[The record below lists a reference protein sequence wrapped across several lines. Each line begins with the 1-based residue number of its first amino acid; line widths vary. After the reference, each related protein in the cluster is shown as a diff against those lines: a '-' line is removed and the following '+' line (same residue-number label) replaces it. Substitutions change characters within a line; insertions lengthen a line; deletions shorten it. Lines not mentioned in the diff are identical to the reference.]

1 MAKRPDISVILF
13 YNRGVVR
20 ADFNRGHRGPI
31 FKLQESVDVESTIME
46 AVEQVVDGQS
56 PIASRALVLWTDVWS
71 QIISLPR
78 LSISGIESEELDEI
92 LKFEAETLSGIEIDE
107 VSLAS
112 IPLGRQ
118 EEMQRFWV
126 SAIRK
131 SDLDSVHRV
140 LESAGCREIVVAHPA
155 GLSGDPKSS
164 SATSIEV
171 WNEIAYFLEEQ
182 SSKLVRVKQASID
195 QFHPDHQILLGI
207 DAASFEIDD
216 EIETRRLAD
225 EHCFDEWAAQIARNY
240 LQREHDQTAP
250 LIRLARASSGISV
263 RYLFSGMIALAVIGF
278 CFWHWNYM
286 RVHNES
292 VVKQIVEI
300 KKPAA
305 EKKKYDSQLIS
316 ILETRAELETED
328 AALGDDLK
336 RVQFFLDNQSNRIP
350 KLLNLLV
357 ELGAPEMAIEKIAG
371 SDEGVSISGI
381 SLNGE
386 AAQALA
392 KRLREKAVPLG
403 WAVNPARQEGQQ
415 KLTTGGPWN
424 YEILLTDT
432 GPFESA
438 VQPRK
443 KSGPAL

>member
-1 MAKRPDISVILF
+1 MAKRPDISVILL
-13 YNRGVVR
+13 YSRGVIR
-20 ADFNRGHRGPI
+20 SDFRRGHREPV
-31 FKLQESVDVESTIME
+31 FKFQESVDVESTMKE
-46 AVEQVVDGQS
+46 SVAQVVDGQ
-56 PIASRALVLWTDVWS
+56 PTIAPRVVVLATDVWS

-78 LSISGIESEELDEI
+78 LSVSGIEPTELAEV

-107 VSLAS
+107 ISLAS
-112 IPLGRQ
+112 SALGKQ
-118 EEMQRFWV
+118 DELQRFWV
-126 SAIRK
+126 SAIRQ
-131 SDLDSVHRV
+131 SDLDAIHRV
-140 LESAGCREIVVAHPA
+140 LESAGGREVAVAHPA

-164 SATSIEV
+164 SGNSIEV
-171 WNEIAYFLEEQ
+171 WNELAYFLEDHA
-182 SSKLVRVKQASID
+182 SRLTHVKQAATD
-195 QFHPDHQILLGI
+195 QFTPDHQLLLGI
-207 DAASFEIDD
+207 EAVTQDIDPSL
-216 EIETRRLAD
+216 ESRHLAD
-225 EHCFDEWAAQIARNY
+225 EDCFDQWAGQVARNY
-240 LQREHDQTAP
+240 LQRTQELSAP
-250 LIRLARASSGISV
+250 LIRLVKVSSGVSV
-263 RYLFSGMIALAVIGF
+263 RHLFSGVIAIAVIGF
-278 CFWHWNYM
+278 CFWHWNFM
-286 RVHNES
+286 RAHNETI
-292 VVKQIVEI
+292 VQKIVEI
-300 KKPAA
+300 QQPAA

-357 ELGAPEMAIEKIAG
+357 ELSAPELVVDKIAG
-371 SDEGVSISGI
+371 SDQGLLISGI

-392 KRLREKAVPLG
+392 KRLRSKAVPLG
-403 WAVNPARQEGQQ
+403 WAVNPARQVGQQ

-424 YEILLTDT
+424 YDIQLTDT